1 MFLLLRC
8 ETEQKVFAA
17 AEDVIEVVVVFSEGT
32 EVVIEGTVNGVVKN
46 IVPDNPGVQCVE
58 CEATEKAVLGIGN
71 EVEYL
76 MRCSGQKGGEP
87 RVADADIFTVF
98 APDVGNGFVVECLA
112 EAIGIVGAKPVFV
125 DIDPDTFNIDV
136 NEIEAK
142 YMESIEIKVLKIF
155 GINNPY
161 L

>member
-32 EVVIEGTVNGVVKN
+32 EVVIEGAVNGVVKD

-58 CEATEKAVLGIGN
+58 CETAEKSVLGIGY

-76 MRCSGQKGGEP
+76 VRGSGQEGGEP
-87 RVADADIFTVF
+87 GVADTYIFPVF
-98 APDVGNGFVVECLA
+98 APDV
-112 EAIGIVGAKPVFV
+112 
-125 DIDPDTFNIDV
+125 
-136 NEIEAK
+136 
-142 YMESIEIKVLKIF
+142 
-155 GINNPY
+155 
-161 L
+161 